1 MFSPTFYT
9 VSPPFEEMGQTRRK
23 FLSNTP
29 GRPIRMFL
37 RATELGP
44 NMLPATLTKSGQLVE
59 VQRPDPRK
67 PVPRVVRLQNGK
79 LAPLSSVRRAPSGE
93 LQFFSAGKAVQV
105 RKLNTPLIKRPMI
118 KMSTGEMIAVVPRAE
133 ASKAIIARKFVVNG
147 IPVLVDSTNNVI
159 DVESGQAGGGG
170 VLFSQNGSLIYYIT
184 AVNDVFAYSRTMRG
198 AAVIPSNTSLT
209 MPTTAADAASIVM
222 FAASHGKTIVD
233 PEALAIESKSSWVEA
248 SSVPDPQNYVS
259 VKATIPTF
267 SVSTVDGNTV
277 WTPIGEKTVTLVMV
291 GMHVVGSTLGH
302 GEMVWGSFERFGNTP
317 NAAYSY
323 TSTSGPKNVPQD
335 MGGPWLFAPNGS
347 AGPFN
352 VATGSWDDTNGTI
365 TGTPTLGPNAVLRMH
380 AWGSL
385 GSNASMNTQVISA
398 TASVRSMLIPGD
410 VRNNYFQI
418 GTTWTAGGAA
428 PNGGNEVGT
437 SLLANS
443 TLETYMQATTSPPSN
458 GTNCFSCHA
467 TNKTTV
473 SHSYNVLKP
482 LF

>member
-1 MFSPTFYT
+1 
-9 VSPPFEEMGQTRRK
+9 
-23 FLSNTP
+23 
-29 GRPIRMFL
+29 
-37 RATELGP
+37 
-44 NMLPATLTKSGQLVE
+44 MLPATLTKSGQLVE

-67 PVPRVVRLQNGK
+67 PVPPVVRLQNGK
-79 LAPLSSVRRAPSGE
+79 LVPLSSVRRAPSGE

-118 KMSTGEMIAVVPRAE
+118 RMKTGEMIAVVPRAE
-133 ASKAIIARKFVVNG
+133 ASKAIRARKFVING
-147 IPVLVDSTNNVI
+147 IPVLVDPANNVI

-198 AAVIPSNTSLT
+198 PAVIPDSTTLT
-209 MPTTAADAASIVM
+209 MPTTAADASSIVS
-222 FAASHGKTIVD
+222 FAAAHGKTIVD
-233 PEALAIESKSSWVEA
+233 PEALAIEAKSSWVEA

-259 VKATIPTF
+259 VRATIPTF
-267 SVSTVDGNTV
+267 SVSTVNGNTV
-277 WTPIGEKTVTLVMV
+277 WTPNGEKTVTLVMV

-302 GEMVWGSFERFGNTP
+302 GEMVWGSFEHFGNAP

-323 TSTSGPKNVPQD
+323 NSTSGPKTVAQNTA
-335 MGGPWLFAPNGS
+335 GTWLFTPGGS
-347 AGPFN
+347 SGPFN

-365 TGTPTLGPNAVLRMH
+365 TGSPTLGPNAVLRMH

-398 TASVRSMLIPGD
+398 TASVRNMLIAGD
-410 VRNNYFQI
+410 IRRNYYQI
-418 GTTWTAGGAA
+418 GTTWTIGGAA

-443 TLETYMQATTSPPSN
+443 TLETYMQASGADN
-458 GTNCFSCHA
+458 GTNCFSCHV